1 MQVKDSMEAN
11 LKNMKIY
18 TEIKII
24 LYNLFHSMVLRIFAV
39 CFALLFIFSTTIY
52 YVERG
57 YVRTIKSHGQQE
69 TVQSNINSIEDS
81 VWWAIVTSA
90 TVGYGDK
97 YPISRLGR
105 FIGILTIFFGMALVG
120 LITGNIASTLV
131 ERQLKEDRGLKQVK
145 IKNHYVICG
154 WKKDMAMVLSNIA
167 MRQGDFTG
175 YDIVLVCMIDPEN
188 IENLKSNILFSNLH
202 YVYGDH
208 IDEHVLNRANI
219 QYAKKVLVLA
229 DELGKSG
236 QDADSRTV
244 MSVMSIKAISRSV
257 YVCAEIIDQK
267 YERYLRLS
275 GCDEVILSNNYNK
288 NIIADAFAKSG
299 LAHVIG
305 ELVDA
310 STPVNLTTEDISQHY
325 IHKTYGE
332 LFDHYKTKNKIL
344 IGLLEN
350 TGNFYDRKRLAL
362 QEAQKTPDISRLV
375 DNLRMVKSM
384 MSNYPVLNP
393 KKSYIIKNFSKA
405 VLIEGSTENG

>member
-1 MQVKDSMEAN
+1 MELK
-11 LKNMKIY
+11 LKNLS
-18 TEIKII
+18 
-24 LYNLFHSMVLRIFAV
+24 LYRNVRIVIHNLLHSMVFRIFAV
-39 CFALLFIFSTTIY
+39 SFVVLFIFSTAIFYIEKGYTRAITI
-52 YVERG
+52 
-57 YVRTIKSHGQQE
+57 HGQHE
-69 TVQSNINSIEDS
+69 IVQSNINSIEDS
-81 VWWAIVTSA
+81 IWWAIVTST

-105 FIGILTIFFGMALVG
+105 IIGILTMFFGMALVG
-120 LITGNIASTLV
+120 VITGNIASTLV
-131 ERQLKEDRGLKQVK
+131 EKQLKEDRGLKPVK

-167 MRQGDFTG
+167 KRKEDFAG
-175 YDIVLVCMIDPEN
+175 YDVVLVCMAESEQ
-188 IENLKSNILFSNLH
+188 IENLKSNILFANIH

-219 QYAKKVLVLA
+219 RFAKKVLVLA

-244 MSVMSIKAISRSV
+244 MSVMSIKAISKSV

-275 GCDEVILSNNYNK
+275 GCDEVILTNNYSK
-288 NIIADAFAKSG
+288 NIIADVFAKSG

-305 ELVDA
+305 ELIDV
-310 STPVNLTTEDISQHY
+310 STPVSLTTDEIPLHFINKPYS
-325 IHKTYGE
+325 E
-332 LFDHYKTKNKIL
+332 LVEYFANKNKIL

-362 QEAQKTPDISRLV
+362 QEAQKTPDISKLV
-375 DNLRMVKSM
+375 DNLRIVKTM
-384 MSNYPVLNP
+384 IPNYPVLNP
-393 KKSYIIKNFSKA
+393 DKNYLIKNFSKA
-405 VLIEGSTENG
+405 VLIEGSSEIV